1 MHVAMTGG
9 GGFLGSHLLAR
20 MIGAGSLVTLVG
32 PDLGPSRYA
41 ASIVAAGRARF
52 LRCDADFTDSVAAQA
67 IAEADA
73 LVLMDSL
80 PRPSASPPERLFDE
94 IETTLA
100 PLVPLL
106 CAFASRGGHV
116 VFASSG
122 TVYGDPVSTPS
133 RASDLPRP
141 RSTFALAKLACE
153 HALRLCSA
161 TATVS
166 VLRYG
171 RVYGPGEC
179 GSHVIPTMIRA
190 ALTGAAPEV
199 EGDGSD
205 EHDYVHIADAVEA
218 TMSALVRRADG
229 VYNVGSGIGTTM
241 IEIASLIVWLTGSKA
256 APVKR
261 PVDGNPTRNSLILDT
276 SRARSDLAFEPRH
289 ALADGLKEEVGWLK
303 ATSEGNLKSAA

>member
-1 MHVAMTGG
+1 MRIAMTGG
-9 GGFLGSHLLAR
+9 GEFLGSHLLAR
-20 MIGAGSLVTLVG
+20 MIGAGSLVTLLG

-41 ASIVAAGRARF
+41 ASMVAAGRARF
-52 LRCDADFTDSVAAQA
+52 VRCDAEFTDGLAAHA
-67 IAEADA
+67 IADADA
-73 LVLMDSL
+73 LVLMDSH
-80 PRPSASPPERLFDE
+80 PRSASPPERLVDE
-94 IETTLA
+94 IETSLT

-106 CAFASRGGHV
+106 CAFASRGGHI

-122 TVYGDPVSTPS
+122 AVYGDPVRTPS
-133 RASDLPRP
+133 RESDLPRP
-141 RSTFALAKLACE
+141 RSTFALARLACE

-166 VLRYG
+166 VLRYSM
-171 RVYGPGEC
+171 VYGPGES

-190 ALTGAAPEV
+190 ALAGDAPEV

-229 VYNVGSGIGTTM
+229 VYNVGTGIGTTM
-241 IEIASLIVWLTGSKA
+241 IELASLIVWLTGGKA

-261 PVDGNPTRNSLILDT
+261 PANGNPTRSSLILDT
-276 SRARSDLAFEPRH
+276 SRARSDLAFAPRH

-303 ATSEGNLKSAA
+303 ATFEGNLKSAA